1 MADGNY
7 GERSIFI
14 DLTVVGAA
22 RVIRDATANQ
32 FVKISA
38 IHLQGVSGATNG
50 VIRLRKE
57 SASGSI
63 IYQFQ
68 PGNAQVVVED
78 KEFSEKVPIHKGLYM
93 DDPVTAWAAGSS
105 LQIDTA

>member
-22 RVIRDATANQ
+22 RVIKDALKGE

-38 IHLQGVSGATNG
+38 IHIQGVSGAANG
-50 VIRLRKE
+50 LIRLRKE
-57 SASGSI
+57 SAAGPI
-63 IYQFQ
+63 IFQFQ

-78 KEFSEKVPIHKGLYM
+78 REYSEKVPVHKGLYL

-105 LQIDTA
+105 MQIDTA